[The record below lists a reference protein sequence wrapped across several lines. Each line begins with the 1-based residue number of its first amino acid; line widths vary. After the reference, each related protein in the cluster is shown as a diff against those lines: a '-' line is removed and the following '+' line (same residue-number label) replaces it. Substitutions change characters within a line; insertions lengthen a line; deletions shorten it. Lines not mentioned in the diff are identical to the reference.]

1 MSKDVETDYIIPE
14 PYAEEGTIWGGT
26 FKLRNVIEGV
36 IGAGIFIMIVLMFP
50 LGIKATAL
58 LSTILGIPML
68 VLGTVGLNNGPL
80 SEFIVDAF
88 RYIKS
93 PRVYEYKALVA
104 PEVPDTEEEEKQTK
118 ASAAFARKT
127 QVAFAGK
134 PKRKSKRKS
143 KGAPKKSDGTLAEPD
158 STLKESSGVETR
170 DVSQD
175 ELEDECDI
183 PAGFFSNEEV
193 STFQT
198 EEVSTFQKEEVEI
211 EQEPEQEP
219 EQGRKQ
225 EPKEREQE
233 QEQQTHVR
241 ATSVASKEDKIR
253 MLELEL
259 EILKQKFKMEEKEE

>member
-36 IGAGIFIMIVLMFP
+36 IGAGIFIMVVLMFP
-50 LGIKATAL
+50 LSIKVTAL

-118 ASAAFARKT
+118 PKASKASAAFARK
-127 QVAFAGK
+127 
-134 PKRKSKRKS
+134 PKRKSKGKS
-143 KGAPKKSDGTLAEPD
+143 KDTLKKSDGTLAEPD
-158 STLKESSGVETR
+158 STLTESSG
-170 DVSQD
+170 QD

-183 PAGFFSNEEV
+183 PAGFFAN
-193 STFQT
+193 
-198 EEVSTFQKEEVEI
+198 EEVEI
-211 EQEPEQEP
+211 EQEPEQGQKQ
-219 EQGRKQ
+219 EQGQR
-225 EPKEREQE
+225 
-233 QEQQTHVR
+233 T
-241 ATSVASKEDKIR
+241 KEDKIR

-259 EILKQKFKMEEKEE
+259 EILKQKYEMEE

>member
-36 IGAGIFIMIVLMFP
+36 IGAGIFIMIILMFP
-50 LGIKATAL
+50 LSIKVTAL

-88 RYIKS
+88 RYIKN

-104 PEVPDTEEEEKQTK
+104 PEVPDTEEEEEEKQTK
-118 ASAAFARKT
+118 ASAAFAR
-127 QVAFAGK
+127 K

-143 KGAPKKSDGTLAEPD
+143 KGALKKSDGTLTKPD
-158 STLKESSGVETR
+158 STLRESSGV
-170 DVSQD
+170 D
-175 ELEDECDI
+175 ELEPLEDECDI
-183 PAGFFSNEEV
+183 PAGFFL
-193 STFQT
+193 T
-198 EEVSTFQKEEVEI
+198 EEVDTFSNEEVEI
-211 EQEPEQEP
+211 EQEPEQGQKQ
-219 EQGRKQ
+219 EQGQRT
-225 EPKEREQE
+225 REDSGL
-233 QEQQTHVR
+233 R
-241 ATSVASKEDKIR
+241 KEDKIR

-259 EILKQKFKMEEKEE
+259 EILKKKLEMEE

>member
-36 IGAGIFIMIVLMFP
+36 LGAGIFIMVVLMFP

-104 PEVPDTEEEEKQTK
+104 PEVPDTEEEEEEKQT
-118 ASAAFARKT
+118 
-127 QVAFAGK
+127 K

-143 KGAPKKSDGTLAEPD
+143 KDTPKKSDGTLADPD
-158 STLKESSGVETR
+158 STLRESSG
-170 DVSQD
+170 QD

-183 PAGFFSNEEV
+183 PAGFFQMEEV

-198 EEVSTFQKEEVEI
+198 EEVSTFANEEVEP
-211 EQEPEQEP
+211 EQKPEQEP
-219 EQGRKQ
+219 EQ
-225 EPKEREQE
+225 
-233 QEQQTHVR
+233 
-241 ATSVASKEDKIR
+241 ATNEDKIR

-259 EILKQKFKMEEKEE
+259 EILKKKLEMEEQEEEAK